1 MNAVVVALLAGLGLW
16 MLACAWCGFKRRF
29 IGFLTVLVTGLTL
42 NMIWLAY
49 GLGVKPFEGH
59 AMMAQVAALLF
70 ALCGFG
76 AGWMAGRL
84 NRQFRSSQVTD
95 NTGV

>member
-1 MNAVVVALLAGLGLW
+1 MNLMIVALLAALALW
-16 MLACAWCGFKRRF
+16 MLACAWCGFKMRF

-42 NMIWLAY
+42 NTIWLAY
-49 GLGVKPFEGH
+49 GLQVKPFEGH
-59 AMMAQVAALLF
+59 AMMAQLAALLF

-76 AGWMAGRL
+76 VGWMAGRL
-84 NRQFRSSQVTD
+84 NRQFRASRVSD